1 MAWKN
6 TMHVFQTAGVPPRSG
21 STILA
26 IIGWTTN
33 SSDELRNSVMAK
45 TKTMPGQAQTL
56 CPLSC
61 HRGRRKPEKPPDF
74 TLGVNARTRF
84 WYVDYRSECRASVGT
99 RDRTPRYSSHPA
111 GPNRKVRIRHGT
123 TNR

>member
-6 TMHVFQTAGVPPRSG
+6 TMHVFQTAGGPPRSG

-26 IIGWTTN
+26 SSGWTAN
-33 SSDELRNSVMAK
+33 RIDELSNGGIAK
-45 TKTMPGQAQTL
+45 TTTMPEEAQTL
-56 CPLSC
+56 CPVSC
-61 HRGRRKPEKPPDF
+61 HRGRRGPETPPDL

-84 WYVDYRSECRASVGT
+84 GYADYRAECRASVGT

-111 GPNRKVRIRHGT
+111 GPN
-123 TNR
+123 